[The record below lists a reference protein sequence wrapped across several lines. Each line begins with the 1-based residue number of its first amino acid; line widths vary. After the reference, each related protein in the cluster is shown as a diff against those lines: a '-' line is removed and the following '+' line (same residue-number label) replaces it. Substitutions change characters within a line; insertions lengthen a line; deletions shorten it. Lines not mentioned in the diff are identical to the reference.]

1 MKQSSF
7 FNLNL
12 QDFLKGLVVAVGG
25 AVMAVIL
32 PSLQAGNLTFDW
44 TTIWHTAV
52 ASGLAYLSKNLLTP
66 TPKIVQIDP
75 SKTSVVDSTTK
86 QTIIKSN

>member
-7 FNLNL
+7 FSLNL
-12 QDFLKGLVVAVGG
+12 QDFLKGLLVAVGG
-25 AVMAVIL
+25 AVMAIIL
-32 PSLQAGNLTFDW
+32 PSLQSGNLTFDW

-52 ASGLAYLSKNLLTP
+52 ASALAYLGKNLFTP
-66 TPKIVQIDP
+66 TPKSIQIDP
-75 SKTSVVDSTTK
+75 SKTSVVDSNTK